1 MTDAEKVL
9 WEHLKNKKMGVKFRC
24 QHVIDSYIP
33 DFVALS
39 IKLIVEVDGKIHLK
53 QIDDDKI
60 RTKWLN
66 IMGYSIIRF
75 TNDEIKDNL
84 GEVLNTIKSKI
95 SELSTSSKEV

>member
-1 MTDAEKVL
+1 M
-9 WEHLKNKKMGVKFRC
+9 
-24 QHVIDSYIP
+24 
-33 DFVALS
+33 
-39 IKLIVEVDGKIHLK
+39 DGKIHLK